1 MRTLFGSKNVPYFS
15 LIVTHYI
22 EQMKSLSLLFQKN
35 YICKNI
41 LWKHWN
47 QLASTY
53 YQYIKTLHPCILYII
68 ANVKAM
74 MKPIHIVNDIQKSIY
89 IIICETERNL
99 N

>member
-1 MRTLFGSKNVPYFS
+1 MKTLK
-15 LIVTHYI
+15 
-22 EQMKSLSLLFQKN
+22 K
-35 YICKNI
+35 
-41 LWKHWN
+41 
-47 QLASTY
+47 LASTY

-74 MKPIHIVNDIQKSIY
+74 MKPIHIVNDNEKSIY